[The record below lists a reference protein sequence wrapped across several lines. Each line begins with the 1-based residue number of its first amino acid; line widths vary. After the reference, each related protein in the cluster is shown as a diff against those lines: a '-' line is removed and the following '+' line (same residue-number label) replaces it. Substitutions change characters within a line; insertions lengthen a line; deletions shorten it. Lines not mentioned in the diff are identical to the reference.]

1 MPDVFTI
8 GHSNH
13 AASAFLTLLRQHG
26 VHAVADVRSVP
37 YSRFNPQFRRE
48 ALRREL
54 MAAGIA
60 YVFLG
65 GELGGRSD
73 DPTCYR
79 EGRICYDQV
88 SKTQNFN
95 DGLRRLEE
103 GMAKHRIAL
112 MCAEKE
118 PLHCHRTLL
127 VAQALD
133 ERGVAVSHIH
143 ADGRLESHCDAM
155 DRLLDAA
162 RLPAADDLLAQS
174 RTDLVAAAIR
184 WQTVRRHTGQSRP
197 PTRRRRL
204 PPDNAQ
210 PRRTRG
216 CHSVLW
222 LA

>member
-26 VHAVADVRSVP
+26 VNAVADVRSVP

-60 YVFLG
+60 YVYLG

-79 EGRICYDQV
+79 EGRICYERV
-88 SKTQNFN
+88 AKTQHFN

-103 GMAKHRIAL
+103 GMAKHRIAM

-143 ADGRLESHCDAM
+143 ADGRLESHCGAM

-174 RTDLVAAAIR
+174 RADLVAAAIR
-184 WQTVRRHTGQSRP
+184 WQTVRVGYAP
-197 PTRRRRL
+197 VAENVRR
-204 PPDNAQ
+204 
-210 PRRTRG
+210 
-216 CHSVLW
+216 
-222 LA
+222 